1 MLVKK
6 MTKMKKDNIQKNIFS
21 ENIHKSL
28 VFDEKKAIEV
38 AKKIL
43 DFYLNEKNIFN
54 GSCLLGHEFDC
65 ISFDILYCD
74 NEKTYQINKEYRQ
87 KDYPADIITFAIFAD
102 SEEKFVFD
110 NEINLGEIIISL
122 DKVEEKRIAS
132 RGRNDSQECEA
143 LQSRLSR
150 ATKQGTTF
158 EEELYF
164 LISHGIMHLLGF
176 DHQTNEDY
184 TFIIEAQ
191 TSALRVVRGEE

>member
-1 MLVKK
+1 MPVKK
-6 MTKMKKDNIQKNIFS
+6 MIKMKMGSIQKNIFS

-28 VFDEKKAIEV
+28 ILNEKKAIDV

-43 DFYLNEKNIFN
+43 DFYLNEKNIFDS
-54 GSCLLGHEFDC
+54 SCLLGHEFNC

-74 NEKTYQINKEYRQ
+74 NEKTHQINKEYRQ

-102 SEEKFVFD
+102 SEDKFVFD

-132 RGRNDSQECEA
+132 RGRNDSQKCES
-143 LQSRLSR
+143 LQSRLPR
-150 ATKQGTTF
+150 ATKKATTF

-191 TSALRVVRGEE
+191 TSALREVRGEK